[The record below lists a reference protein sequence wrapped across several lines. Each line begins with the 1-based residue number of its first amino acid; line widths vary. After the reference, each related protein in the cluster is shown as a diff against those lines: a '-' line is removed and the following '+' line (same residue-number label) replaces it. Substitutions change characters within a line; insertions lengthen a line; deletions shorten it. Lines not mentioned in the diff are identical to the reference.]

1 MNAQIHTAAVTAMEK
16 KWTLLR
22 MKICGIYIWKKKCN
36 KISLISQCASLLSD
50 GFSTSFT
57 PWHQSPSRLHCI
69 YVANQVLYL
78 AKGGRRDSC
87 SVSCIVQ
94 AVWMWWDLPT
104 AWDSTLEWDRRA
116 CLSGET
122 KSWWVLVLEFN
133 IKKKGS
139 FLSTLISLCGIIPL
153 WQIHGI
159 ALST

>member
-1 MNAQIHTAAVTAMEK
+1 MSHCKKVKLLYVGNECTDSYGCCYSYGK

-22 MKICGIYIWKKKCN
+22 MKICGVYIWKKKYN

-94 AVWMWWDLPT
+94 AVWMWWDLPI
-104 AWDSTLEWDRRA
+104 AWDSTLEWDRHVLA
-116 CLSGET
+116 CLEKQSHGEYLC
-122 KSWWVLVLEFN
+122 WN
-133 IKKKGS
+133 
-139 FLSTLISLCGIIPL
+139 STLRRKVFSFPL
-153 WQIHGI
+153 
-159 ALST
+159 